1 MIQLNRIFES
11 EDLDLDIENEDP
23 EYLNREEEVYDEEEE
38 EEDGFSEETY
48 EENFDQSLI
57 EELIDLVGSEEE
69 VEEAAELCYNELMD
83 AFQNN
88 EIELE
93 DEDTLPETLAF
104 SALVIKLVEM
114 GKLDPQDAED
124 FLQDYFG

>member
-1 MIQLNRIFES
+1 MIRLNRIVES
-11 EDLDLDIENEDP
+11 EELELEEQDPSYLEDDENM
-23 EYLNREEEVYDEEEE
+23 E
-38 EEDGFSEETY
+38 EEDDSFEETY

-57 EELIDLVGSEEE
+57 EELVDLVGSEEE

-88 EIELE
+88 EVELD
-93 DEDTLPETLAF
+93 DETVIPETLAF
-104 SALVIKLVEM
+104 SALVIKLVEL

>member
-1 MIQLNRIFES
+1 MIHLNRIFES
-11 EDLDLDIENEDP
+11 EDLDLEIEDEDTPFIKGGENED
-23 EYLNREEEVYDEEEE
+23 LDEL
-38 EEDGFSEETY
+38 EDEDFNEETF
-48 EENFDQSLI
+48 EENFDPSLI

-88 EIELE
+88 EVELE

-104 SALVIKLVEM
+104 SALVIKLVEL

>member
-1 MIQLNRIFES
+1 MIRLNRIFEQ
-11 EDLDLDIENEDP
+11 EELDLETEDSA
-23 EYLNREEEVYDEEEE
+23 YLDREESDEEFEE
-38 EEDGFSEETY
+38 LEDEGFDEEAY
-48 EENFDQSLI
+48 EENFDPSLI

-69 VEEAAELCYNELMD
+69 VEEAAELCYMELMD

-88 EIELE
+88 EVEL
-93 DEDTLPETLAF
+93 DDDTIPETLAF
-104 SALVIKLVEM
+104 SALVIKLVEL

>member
-1 MIQLNRIFES
+1 MIRLNRIVES
-11 EDLDLDIENEDP
+11 EELELEEQDPSYLEDDENM
-23 EYLNREEEVYDEEEE
+23 E
-38 EEDGFSEETY
+38 EEDDSFEETY

-57 EELIDLVGSEEE
+57 EELVDLVGSEEE

-88 EIELE
+88 EVELD
-93 DEDTLPETLAF
+93 DETVIPETLAF
-104 SALVIKLVEM
+104 SALVIKLVEL
-114 GKLDPQDAED
+114 GKSDPQDAED

>member
-11 EDLDLDIENEDP
+11 EDLDLDIENEGP
-23 EYLNREEEVYDEEEE
+23 EYLNREEDADNQE
-38 EEDGFSEETY
+38 EEDNFSEETY
-48 EENFDQSLI
+48 EENFDQSII
-57 EELIDLVGSEEE
+57 EELIDLVGSEED

-88 EIELE
+88 EVELE